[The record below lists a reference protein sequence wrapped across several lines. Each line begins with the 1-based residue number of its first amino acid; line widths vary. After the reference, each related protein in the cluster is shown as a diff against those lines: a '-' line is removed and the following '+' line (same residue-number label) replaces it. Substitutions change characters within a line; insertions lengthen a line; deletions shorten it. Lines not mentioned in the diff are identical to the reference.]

1 VRKLTDK
8 PSEVGHARVMQAL
21 VTITIADDEGEEID
35 TVSAS
40 ADTPGEAFELAVQ
53 QLGLDEDD

>member
-1 VRKLTDK
+1 
-8 PSEVGHARVMQAL
+8 MQAL

-40 ADTPGEAFELAVQ
+40 GETPEEAFELALQ
-53 QLGLDEDD
+53 QLELDEG